1 MKTDN
6 FNHAEKVLV
15 LGAGQLGA
23 AVLDALVPAVIERQ
37 GTVSVIVSPAAWDEA
52 GQLRSSNHQALADA
66 GATFLAV
73 DIAGSAMETLADQFR
88 GFTTVINCMGF
99 VAGPGTQLKITRAV
113 LAAGVPRYFPWQF
126 GVNYDV
132 VGKGSGQPVWDE
144 QYDVRT
150 LLRAQRATEWV
161 IVSTGMFTS
170 FLFEPDFDVVNLS
183 NRTLHALGSW
193 DTQVTVTSPADIG
206 RLTTAIY
213 LHQPRIV
220 NEVVFVAG
228 ETTSYRQLAD
238 TVERVTQQTFSKAVH
253 TLPALLEQLRTA
265 RMTPCCAIAPPSP
278 GGMACGG
285 RWATHGMPATSC
297 RPRTLPAGCRPRAD
311 FLSQD
316 RMTMN
321 KLIPLI
327 VLSCLLPLAANARTI
342 TATGDTLDH
351 AESKIRQQAAREGA
365 TTYRITEARMGN
377 KVHITA
383 KIAD

>member
-52 GQLRSSNHQALADA
+52 GQLRSANHQALADA

-161 IVSTGMFTS
+161 IVSTG
-170 FLFEPDFDVVNLS
+170 DVYQLS
-183 NRTLHALGSW
+183 
-193 DTQVTVTSPADIG
+193 
-206 RLTTAIY
+206 
-213 LHQPRIV
+213 
-220 NEVVFVAG
+220 
-228 ETTSYRQLAD
+228 
-238 TVERVTQQTFSKAVH
+238 
-253 TLPALLEQLRTA
+253 LRTRLRCSECIQPNPSRPWQLGYPGDRHLTGGHWPPDHGDLSASAADRQRGGVCCRRNDLLPTVGGYRGA
-265 RMTPCCAIAPPSP
+265 RNAADVQQSRP
-278 GGMACGG
+278 
-285 RWATHGMPATSC
+285 HPA
-297 RPRTLPAGCRPRAD
+297 RPAGAAAD
-311 FLSQD
+311 
-316 RMTMN
+316 
-321 KLIPLI
+321 KP
-327 VLSCLLPLAANARTI
+327 
-342 TATGDTLDH
+342 G
-351 AESKIRQQAAREGA
+351 
-365 TTYRITEARMGN
+365 
-377 KVHITA
+377 
-383 KIAD
+383 

>member
-6 FNHAEKVLV
+6 LNHAEKVLV

-52 GQLRSSNHQALADA
+52 GQLRSANHQALADA
-66 GATFLAV
+66 GSTFLAV

-253 TLPALLEQLRTA
+253 TLPALLEQLRTNPDDAMLRYRAAFA
-265 RMTPCCAIAPPSP
+265 RGDGVWWPMGDT
-278 GGMACGG
+278 
-285 RWATHGMPATSC
+285 WC

>member
-6 FNHAEKVLV
+6 LNHEEKVLV

-23 AVLDALVPAVIERQ
+23 AVLDALVPAVIQRQ
-37 GTVSVIVSPAAWDEA
+37 GTVSVIVSPAASDEA
-52 GQLRSSNHQALADA
+52 GQLRSANHQALADA

-253 TLPALLEQLRTA
+253 TLPALLEQ
-265 RMTPCCAIAPPSP
+265 
-278 GGMACGG
+278 
-285 RWATHGMPATSC
+285 
-297 RPRTLPAGCRPRAD
+297 PRTLPAGCRPRAD

>member
-1 MKTDN
+1 MLKPT
-6 FNHAEKVLV
+6 
-15 LGAGQLGA
+15 
-23 AVLDALVPAVIERQ
+23 AVLDALVPAVIQRQ
-37 GTVSVIVSPAAWDEA
+37 GAVSVIVSPAAWDEA
-52 GQLRSSNHQALADA
+52 GQLRSANHRALADA

-73 DIAGSAMETLADQFR
+73 DIAGSDMETLAGQFS

-126 GVNYDV
+126 GVNYNV

-206 RLTTAIY
+206 SLTTAIY

-228 ETTSYRQLAD
+228 SATRQTVNSAPQAIAKGLKLVQGDVLRTDENPPEMTNSTACPRMGQAVLFYPRAGTTLTGRKGQAPGL
-238 TVERVTQQTFSKAVH
+238 TTAVAGKEAGFRAA
-253 TLPALLEQLRTA
+253 TLPA
-265 RMTPCCAIAPPSP
+265 
-278 GGMACGG
+278 
-285 RWATHGMPATSC
+285 
-297 RPRTLPAGCRPRAD
+297 
-311 FLSQD
+311 
-316 RMTMN
+316 
-321 KLIPLI
+321 
-327 VLSCLLPLAANARTI
+327 
-342 TATGDTLDH
+342 
-351 AESKIRQQAAREGA
+351 
-365 TTYRITEARMGN
+365 
-377 KVHITA
+377 
-383 KIAD
+383 